1 MEVFEAS
8 VGRTVFARL
17 TEGDDLLDS
26 VNEAAKRAK
35 VSAGFF
41 VLIGTLKKAN
51 LGFLREGKYE
61 TTEIIAPLE
70 IVSCLGNI
78 SIKEG
83 KIFAH
88 AHVVVSDEKANA
100 YGGHVM
106 PGCLI
111 GVTGELVLFEATGIK
126 LSRRFDEKTKLFLL
140 SMEKLSSKI
149 KAKGSAST

>member
-1 MEVFEAS
+1 MEVCQAS
-8 VGRTVFARL
+8 IGRAVFARFS
-17 TEGDDLLDS
+17 EGDDLLDS
-26 VNEAAKRAK
+26 VNEAAKRAE
-35 VSAGFF
+35 VCAGFF
-41 VLIGTLKKAN
+41 FLIGTLKRAN
-51 LGFLREGKYE
+51 LGFFREGKYE
-61 TTEIIAPLE
+61 TTEMIAPLE

-83 KIFAH
+83 RIFAH
-88 AHVVVSDEKANA
+88 AHVVVSDEKGNA

-111 GVTGELVLFEATGIK
+111 GVTGELVLFEATGIR
-126 LSRRFDEKTKLFLL
+126 LSRRFDDKTKLFLL

>member
-1 MEVFEAS
+1 
-8 VGRTVFARL
+8 
-17 TEGDDLLDS
+17 
-26 VNEAAKRAK
+26 
-35 VSAGFF
+35 
-41 VLIGTLKKAN
+41 
-51 LGFLREGKYE
+51 
-61 TTEIIAPLE
+61 LE